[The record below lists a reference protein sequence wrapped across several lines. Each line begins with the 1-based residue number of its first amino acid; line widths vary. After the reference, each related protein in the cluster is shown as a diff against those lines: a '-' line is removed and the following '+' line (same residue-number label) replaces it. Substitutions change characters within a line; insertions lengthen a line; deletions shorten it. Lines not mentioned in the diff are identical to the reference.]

1 MTNENKSAMN
11 ASPIKSWMK
20 VAGGSTKSAF
30 KEYLKQSV
38 MPVTAE
44 MAKDLSESLKKT
56 QAENKQERP
65 KKQSEIFRKFMQN
78 AAVKNMQSV
87 IKNGWKE
94 VKRGNIFMI
103 GATGD
108 DDLGDDLDL
117 GDSSSGNTTFGGD
130 DNAQMMNGYD
140 EIGDRISDQTEA
152 TYKAAEVNMN
162 ATLMS
167 SSAIIESQEKMSA
180 NIVSRLDNIST
191 SLNKIATTQTDEMTK
206 FFKAVT
212 DGLDRMGVGKPDDK
226 PTQIPDDDGVF
237 RKNAMGKSAGLK
249 LNNYKRRVLT
259 NLKEV
264 ASQLGGGYGGI
275 VTTVASMGMENLTA
289 DQIGMFAATSIMSKV
304 FENNIGK
311 LGRQIESVVA
321 DGIPR
326 VIMGLTDLGNSDA
339 TSSKFA
345 KMIGKLFGVDLYANL
360 NKPEVKFEGK
370 AIPFDDQTKASIVN
384 VIPKHLSEI
393 SEYTKLLAQSISK
406 LDDASMERVR
416 QRASIFDMNDGKYKS
431 REDLTREV
439 FMRYYDTIARELTGS
454 EFGKGIQNIVNTRTS
469 NIKGDTEAANN
480 ARNEIRD
487 SYDNVMK
494 QLAMFL
500 YANGNKGVDLREST
514 WIEQLGEY
522 FKTQKYNQDEITQ
535 LLEEIKTV
543 ASKDSVVNDMAR
555 TRLGIYE
562 SGKRAAE
569 DLKNNPNLVDTFIVE
584 DKLSNLDMANAY
596 TDLVGLGERRLRAA
610 GFDRSKSSKTTN
622 TPKPVEVSLNAYTPG
637 RGRGRKYKKP
647 GKRNKDD
654 AAAAPNASLSGS
666 RSNNQNENNT
676 VVYENDY
683 SHEAAEV
690 RRMLGTEG
698 TFSQDSQGDRA
709 KNRVN
714 KLGEAGTRYFKK
726 LTKKVDG
733 SGNELAKAFI
743 HGDTNKILDVGLNAI
758 KDTALLTA
766 GFVGEFVISPAAKF
780 IFGKKNEDGYREGG
794 MLSGVSNKIHD
805 VMQSVAARIDGKEW
819 TDIHGK
825 VHKPDNPEDSIL
837 NKAKSTIDKA
847 ADKFKEV
854 FSGKK
859 GNTNSDEGSV
869 IDDIRNS
876 SKDLLSDAK
885 KNIDDLLFGEDFAEL
900 DDSQK
905 QARIKKA
912 REDIKERTQSGLKGG
927 LAGAGISMIIGS
939 TPVASIIG
947 KTTLR
952 GWLGRSVVGT
962 AIVNPLVGAGIGFT
976 VGFLSKSENF
986 QRFLFG
992 GEFTDKNGNRQWR
1005 EGLIKKSTQDFIKEN
1020 KTTIGVGAA
1029 LGVGTSL
1036 FTGSKFG
1043 LFGNI
1048 LGGPVAGAGIGIA
1061 SALTLKSKAFQTFL
1075 FGDEEKGILG
1085 IKQQWAKLMGNDKN
1099 TPSITKAGLKSAGFA
1114 SAGAALSVKFGA
1126 SLAKHGLIPALFSE
1140 VGPIG
1145 LAAIGMAG
1153 GMALAHK
1160 DLKKFIF
1167 GEDFVNDEGEL
1178 ERKEG
1183 IIGKFTNALNVTLVQ
1198 PLSNTAKSVIRQIN
1212 YQIAHNV
1219 LAPLR
1224 IAFYPFAAFGKKL
1237 ISRIN
1242 KGVSSIGR
1250 KIVNGLDKYF
1260 LDPMKLFVRAITKPI
1275 ARFASIAGT
1284 AIKLSTIATGN
1295 AIGKALGISGRV
1307 MGRFSMTE
1315 EERAEWA
1322 EQRKKAKAERV
1333 KARAELRAKN
1343 REDKLANKDRAK
1355 ILKYTHGDYGSDTS
1369 EARRIAERRAGHSIR
1384 WKNVKPQDGYYVGEG
1399 SEDKNKF
1406 DKAIPILSGIREGVT
1421 NILQWLKAHLK
1432 FKGNGPT
1439 VGYASGTKKVP
1450 PKTDY
1455 VANENSTKGTREVIN
1470 IPRGNGKGSTVVE
1483 GRKGSFKVWNG
1494 GGEAVHNGTEEQPI
1508 PILVTGY
1515 TEQALDQR
1523 DGVTVEVAKI
1533 DDKAKKTTTEAI
1545 DDSEAGIKS
1554 TIPQR
1559 FKDFSLEFGKSFFG
1573 PDWEPKKGGFYDI
1586 ATSVIG
1592 DLAGAIFLP
1601 IAGLVKSTMAV
1612 AKLTLN
1618 TIKLGAKV
1626 LTLPFKGAKWLGKKA
1641 FSLGKKG
1648 INFAKRKIDK
1658 YKNGDHIDL
1667 KATVSGI
1674 ASDIGSAAKDKAVT
1688 VRGNRRYAK
1697 YKKLILSGDEFY
1709 KDKFDVY
1716 KDENGREH
1724 IIARED
1730 VQIDKNIV
1738 VHAGEELKD
1747 ALGAA
1752 NLFKR
1757 TEEGLFNK
1765 IKRRA
1770 ENAVKT
1776 GNKESEEVS
1785 STEADNEGETND
1797 KPEIKSPT
1805 NKSRIADALTPTN
1818 SILNKIL
1825 DAIRNIGYTGN
1836 NIVEET
1842 TEESD
1847 NKLLPAIADNE
1858 IHLPVPYNGKVKRN
1872 KIDIIK
1878 EKLNGFFKNSP
1889 FSTYTK
1895 SKEEGSAAVIRHRK
1909 EEAEK
1914 NALIEVRENENNSL
1928 LKRLA
1933 ENSDDEKNTRKSW
1946 FGKNGKL
1953 MKMFGIGALIAFGIY
1968 KFFGTSGLVKTIKSI
1983 FNVTLALL
1991 KSVWHTAGDLFYG
2004 MDNLTD
2010 NNDVFTQIDETN
2022 VAESALTSS
2031 GGANIAVRS
2040 GMAGFEAISKGIK
2053 AGVESGSKLNGA
2065 KAGFKSLGESVKNG
2079 IKGMRPI
2086 KTRVKDGAKNLY
2098 NKIFKTGE
2106 VTAKTKTET
2115 AGNYTGK
2122 VLAETVAKHM
2132 GNANTKLAQYVA
2144 KADEAGVKSVSEML
2158 LSSIKTI
2165 AERVAGS
2172 SSTAVT
2178 VVEETTKSSVFKE
2191 ILDAVKKSAA
2201 KILAKMSSKNSI
2213 KMITAVIT
2221 FGTSDLGFAT
2231 LGALN
2236 GLTGA
2241 ARLFHIDKED
2251 VDTLMVGISAAM
2263 GALTNFQVI
2272 GPFLDAASSVIADM
2286 TGFDLLSE
2294 IACLLYRV
2302 ITAITGGDSS
2312 KLDEAREKARKGYDE
2327 YKEKTIQEQ
2336 YETYINANKATLGND
2351 YTYDDFI
2358 EDVNNGNLGVKVDSE
2373 ITYNKK
2379 RNKTFFA
2386 KIGDAAGAVFKGAGH
2401 LGYTFVKNEVGWIE
2415 TIYVDNTNETIYRK
2429 NSGKWRAYKW
2439 IGNDQFA
2446 NLGVIDKDN
2455 IPDTAERRTVR
2466 QVSLVEKMFGARDG
2480 ICKIPEDNGWTPWN
2494 PDDAIDISGT
2504 DEANN
2509 ELPSDEKNDN
2519 TDDGNATLD
2528 TDNEDFT
2535 AKRDISDLTHASVTK
2550 KGLFDWGDDV
2560 SRYKNEDS
2568 NTLKSL
2574 QRQAPLPED
2583 ADAAAFATI
2592 NNDSKMVDVF
2602 GNKYS
2607 EELAN
2612 GLSADDLA
2620 KKYGKQNLDPFKF
2633 DSYDFEG
2640 LLTVD
2645 DPDELRER
2653 LKDYALFIRDIETNE
2668 YRNGFFLV
2676 HPNQNSFIRFTASG
2690 NFFGAN
2696 YRWTSVLSAWISGM
2710 VQARKINNYDELI
2723 SSLDESGINID
2734 VIDPN
2739 DIAKDSDDDSI
2750 FDLIG
2755 KAFKSMFSAF
2765 STSWRRIMTSE
2776 EVDESMEETEENWV
2790 DNVVGKKI
2798 VRPISED
2805 GSKPTSKNFK
2815 AVTYLF
2821 YVIDGS
2827 KKFFREYNIFQTYTE
2842 MQIDV
2847 EVVKNWVK
2855 NSEAWIVKDE
2865 TFSYDENGAP
2875 DIDTID
2881 PSQIKIYNPV
2891 EDDNGIIQ
2899 LKSEDADDEYTT
2911 EERETLADAHKLS
2924 FEDYGGPNTSI
2935 SGKEKDDANAVIA
2948 EIARKHIGPAEY
2960 LDTGN
2965 YIGNFVAN
2973 SPLGWLARFAATDKG
2988 SPSGFADWLTGFVSD
3003 TPLGKSIKYNVNTTP
3018 EEYNDDMGSNPIQWM
3033 LNTLG
3038 YGKNVTENH
3047 NTTLSE
3053 DISGLIESCKD
3064 FFKNIRYNKSI
3075 SDIRETADTTGL
3087 GNNYFETTK
3096 KDEVKGWND
3105 AFHMFGIGGRGGF
3118 GSKPRIF
3125 SNKHSEELDNKY
3137 NNIKA
3142 SLQINDSNARSL
3154 SKTISD
3160 EDSKTSEIYNKLN
3173 SKSREE
3179 EVRKQLSQMITPTQ
3193 VLMGMDGTYWVW
3205 DRTNTFHRYTY
3216 FGQDIQEELSNDEML
3231 ALFKNGRYLIKE
3243 KPLSYVN
3250 NMEST
3255 LSGNLSRISS
3265 NYNTGISSI
3274 GNTVA
3279 YASSYISG
3287 ESSSSNIYSTGG
3299 SSTITN
3305 SSTSTTSNT
3314 SSDLAN
3320 RIKTGLKNISNAVNG
3335 LISKD
3340 KDKNNNTKIHTKK
3353 GKFERIS
3360 KGGFGDRINGVPY
3373 YSQNDIRWKN
3383 SDYSGDNDTATM
3395 GDAGCGPAVLSMVDN
3410 YYGGN
3415 ESPMDYARLAQET
3428 GYRDSSGTNWDF
3440 ISSATQAMGLNTNQI
3455 ENPDTSDIASELSSG
3470 QPVILSG
3477 TRTLS
3482 PNESPY
3488 TRSGHYVVATGLNDD
3503 GSVNISDPR
3512 GKNYSRKFSLDK
3524 LASETGSM
3532 WGFGGKGGFGKLR
3545 KKVKDKLNK
3554 KKIGGGRG
3562 TFSAD
3567 QARQIMLKWISAFY
3581 QRVHYANVDARN
3593 MDAAYA
3599 GTGIGQADCS
3609 SLQQYLYRRAAGI
3622 EINRD
3627 TRSQAC
3633 NKYPV
3638 IDRSN
3643 GDNKAVPNWSL
3654 LKPGDLIYF
3663 CRLGSD
3669 INDPAHCMCHVE
3681 MYIGNTHSLGIGSPS
3696 TPGSRLMDVQT
3707 QITSGAAATCA
3718 TPQKYWGTKRI
3729 IQDGQTYDMNVP
3741 DDSLIRFDTSTYSAV
3756 TPTGGGS
3763 TSLSGSSDNS
3773 TISTTTTSAKSKD
3786 FFEVLGSLMGEVGNR
3801 YVKGVASGNFDT
3813 DFTAAF
3819 NEILNGG
3826 TTTTSS
3832 GGANSGSLGNYTNA
3846 STGSYIN
3853 GGIYNGDYIGSYV
3866 KRFESGANGSR
3877 NGLKGEHCGNDWGR
3891 SWGSYSFIHRYGTA
3905 LKFLK
3910 KYYPDLAANLRY
3922 DEGAPDIATG
3932 TWSSALSKY
3941 ISSPDEVSAVWAKA
3955 LEKDG
3960 DQNFFAKEHQYA
3972 ADNWYLPMLNG
3983 LKAGGTNFNPD
3994 AHSRAAQELMWAWA
4008 ICRGGECAGRIEF
4021 PDTGIKDN
4029 NISVPDLLAK
4039 AYRVRL
4045 ARTKTYDVSG
4055 RYTNSGSPD
4064 SEYTTLLQLGDT
4076 KPLTASAS
4084 SSTSTTSDKTD
4095 KPKKNS
4101 KFKTITAD
4109 DTAKGGFGDAAYKTN
4124 LKKEVKKLLNGKD
4137 KSIHVSDP
4145 KTKAVNLKNLSDI
4158 ESKVNARE
4166 PIVGDMEVTA
4176 QEPTSKVVQAGSIPG
4191 SNGIKTKDI
4200 AAAKG
4205 GYGSYYYRGGR
4216 GTDTS
4221 TRSST
4226 AEVALNKLV
4235 TLVET
4240 IVNYVSQSNNK
4251 LDYLKDIKNQ
4261 QVVVK
4266 EGDKN
4271 IAIQNP
4277 SGNSDLTSST
4287 ASKSIG
4293 RVLAE
4298 ILASG

>member
-1 MTNENKSAMN
+1 MANENKSAMN

-87 IKNGWKE
+87 IKDGWKE

-103 GATGD
+103 GATG
-108 DDLGDDLDL
+108 GDDLNDDFDL

-152 TYKAAEVNMN
+152 TYKAAEVSMN

-180 NIVSRLDNIST
+180 NIVSRLDNISS

-212 DGLDRMGVGKPDDK
+212 QSLDRLGVGKPDEK

-264 ASQLGGGYGGI
+264 ASQLGGGYGGMI
-275 VTTVASMGMENLTA
+275 TTVASMGMENLTA

-326 VIMGLTDLGNSDA
+326 VIMGLTDLGNDDA

-345 KMIGKLFGVDLYANL
+345 KMIGKLFGVDLYPNL

-454 EFGKGIQNIVNTRTS
+454 EFGAGIQNIVNTRTN

-500 YANGNKGVDLREST
+500 YANGNKGVDLRESA

-584 DKLSNLDMANAY
+584 DNLDKLDMANAY

-622 TPKPVEVSLNAYTPG
+622 TPKPIRTQTEAAAGTYNDG
-637 RGRGRKYKKP
+637 QFKQNNGDRGS
-647 GKRNKDD
+647 DQD
-654 AAAAPNASLSGS
+654 AAPNASLSGS

-676 VVYENDY
+676 VVYANDY

-698 TFSQDSQGDRA
+698 SFSQNSQGD
-709 KNRVN
+709 KVKSRVN
-714 KLGEAGTRYFKK
+714 KLGEVGTRYFKK

-859 GNTNSDEGSV
+859 ENTNTDEGSV

-885 KNIDDLLFGEDFAEL
+885 KNIDDLLFGEDFSEL

-912 REDIKERTQSGLKGG
+912 KEDIKERTQAGLKGG

-952 GWLGRSVVGT
+952 GWLGKSVVGT

-1029 LGVGTSL
+1029 LGAGTSL
-1036 FTGSKFG
+1036 FTGAKFG

-1075 FGDEEKGILG
+1075 FGDEERGILG

-1126 SLAKHGLIPALFSE
+1126 SLAKHGLMPALFSE

-1237 ISRIN
+1237 INKIN

-1260 LDPMKLFVRAITKPI
+1260 LDPMKLFVRAVTKPI
-1275 ARFASIAGT
+1275 TRFASIAGT

-1295 AIGKALGISGRV
+1295 AIGKALGFSGRV
-1307 MGRFSMTE
+1307 MERFSMTDD
-1315 EERAEWA
+1315 ERAEWA
-1322 EQRKKAKAERV
+1322 EQRKKAKAQRV
-1333 KARAELRAKN
+1333 EDRAKLRAKN
-1343 REDKLANKDRAK
+1343 REDRLANKDRAK

-1384 WKNVKPQDGYYVGEG
+1384 WKNDKPQDGYYVGEG
-1399 SEDKNKF
+1399 SEDRNKF
-1406 DKAIPILSGIREGVT
+1406 DKSIPILTGIREGVT

-1432 FKGNGPT
+1432 SKGNGPT

-1523 DGVTVEVAKI
+1523 DGATVEVAKI

-1618 TIKLGAKV
+1618 TIKLGAKIIS
-1626 LTLPFKGAKWLGKKA
+1626 LPFKGAKWLGKKA
-1641 FSLGKKG
+1641 FNIGKKG

-1674 ASDIGSAAKDKAVT
+1674 VSDIGSTAKDKAVT
-1688 VRGNRRYAK
+1688 VRGNRKYAK

-1709 KDKFDVY
+1709 KNKFDVY

-1730 VQIDKNIV
+1730 VQIDKNTV

-1776 GNKESEEVS
+1776 GSKESGEVS
-1785 STEADNEGETND
+1785 STEDDNEGENSD
-1797 KPEIKSPT
+1797 KPEIKSHG

-1818 SILNKIL
+1818 TILKNIL
-1825 DAIRNIGYTGN
+1825 DAIRNIGHGGN

-1928 LKRLA
+1928 LKRLV
-1933 ENSDDEKNTRKSW
+1933 ENSDDEKSTRKSW

-1953 MKMFGIGALIAFGIY
+1953 MKMLGIGALIAFGIY

-2022 VAESALTSS
+2022 VLGSAVTS
-2031 GGANIAVRS
+2031 GGGTNLLLRS

-2053 AGVESGSKLNGA
+2053 GGA
-2065 KAGFKSLGESVKNG
+2065 KAGFKSLWDSTKNG
-2079 IKGMRPI
+2079 VKGLVFP
-2086 KTRVKDGAKNLY
+2086 KSTLKDSLSG
-2098 NKIFKTGE
+2098 T
-2106 VTAKTKTET
+2106 TET
-2115 AGNYTGK
+2115 AGKYTGK
-2122 VLAETVAKHM
+2122 VLAETVTKHM
-2132 GNANTKLAQYVA
+2132 GNANTKLVQYIA
-2144 KADEAGVKSVSEML
+2144 KADQAGVKSVSEML
-2158 LSSIKTI
+2158 MSSIKAI

-2191 ILDAVKKSAA
+2191 ILDAVKKSSA
-2201 KILAKMSSKNSI
+2201 KILAKMSGKNAAKIVS
-2213 KMITAVIT
+2213 AAIT
-2221 FGTSDLGFAT
+2221 FGLSDVGFIT

-2241 ARLFHIDKED
+2241 ARLFHVNKED
-2251 VDTLMVGISAAM
+2251 VDALMIGISGAM
-2263 GALTNFQVI
+2263 GALTNVQII
-2272 GPFLDAASSVIADM
+2272 GPFLDATSSVIADM
-2286 TGFDLLSE
+2286 TGFDVLAE
-2294 IACLLYRV
+2294 IASLMYRV
-2302 ITAITGGDSS
+2302 IASITGGDVD
-2312 KLDEAREKARKGYDE
+2312 KVDKAREEARKGYDE
-2327 YKEKTIQEQ
+2327 YKEKTIQAQ
-2336 YETYINANKATLGND
+2336 YETYVNANRATLGDN
-2351 YTYDDFI
+2351 YTYENFVD
-2358 EDVNNGNLGVKVDSE
+2358 DVNSGNLGVKVDSE
-2373 ITYNKK
+2373 ISYNKN

-2386 KIGDAAGAVFKGAGH
+2386 KMMDGAGSILKGAGH

-2446 NLGVIDKDN
+2446 NLGVVDKDN
-2455 IPDTAERRTVR
+2455 IPDTAEKRTVR

-2480 ICKIPEDNGWTPWN
+2480 ICSIPEDNKWTPWN
-2494 PDDAIDISGT
+2494 PDDAIDVSGT
-2504 DEANN
+2504 VEADD
-2509 ELPSDEKNDN
+2509 ELPSDDKDDND
-2519 TDDGNATLD
+2519 DENATLYSE
-2528 TDNEDFT
+2528 EDLT
-2535 AKRDISDLTHASVTK
+2535 ENRKISDLIHASVN
-2550 KGLFDWGDDV
+2550 KGLFGWTKDV
-2560 SRYKNEDS
+2560 SRYKNEDT
-2568 NTLKSL
+2568 NTIKSL
-2574 QRQAPLPED
+2574 LSQTAHDID
-2583 ADAAAFATI
+2583 AKAAAFATM
-2592 NNDSKMVDVF
+2592 NSDSDMQDVF
-2602 GNKYS
+2602 GDAYKKDV
-2607 EELAN
+2607 EN
-2612 GLSADDLA
+2612 GLSADEFAD
-2620 KKYGKQNLDPFKF
+2620 KYGKKTADAKI
-2633 DSYDFEG
+2633 YDFEG
-2640 LLTVD
+2640 MWGITD
-2645 DPDELRER
+2645 SEELRET
-2653 LKDYALFIRDIETNE
+2653 LKDYALFIRDAETGE

-2690 NFFGAN
+2690 NYFHAG
-2696 YRWTSVLSAWISGM
+2696 YQWTSVLSAWITGFL
-2710 VQARKINNYDELI
+2710 QARKITNYDELI
-2723 SSLDESGINID
+2723 NGLKDSGVNLD
-2734 VIDPN
+2734 VVDPN
-2739 DIAKDSDDDSI
+2739 DIVNDSDDSDTI

-2842 MQIDV
+2842 MQIPI
-2847 EVVKNWVK
+2847 EVVRNWVK

-2865 TFSYDENGAP
+2865 TFTYDENGAP
-2875 DIDTID
+2875 NIDTID
-2881 PSQIKIYNPV
+2881 PSQIKIYNPT
-2891 EDDNGIIQ
+2891 EDENGIIK
-2899 LKSEDADDEYTT
+2899 LESEKADGEYTT
-2911 EERETLADAHKLS
+2911 EEREKLANDHKLG
-2924 FEDYGGPNTSI
+2924 FEGYATRDSSDILSTFI
-2935 SGKEKDDANAVIA
+2935 TGKEKNEADS
-2948 EIARKHIGPAEY
+2948 EIATIANNHVGPAEY
-2960 LDTGN
+2960 LETGN
-2965 YIGNFVAN
+2965 YLGNFLAN
-2973 SPLGWLARFAATDKG
+2973 TPLGWLARFAATDEG
-2988 SPSGFADWLTGFVSD
+2988 SPSGFADWIKGVISK
-3003 TPLGKSIKYNVNTTP
+3003 TPLGNTWIMDLFDSKKQKAEVNASQDYLNSI
-3018 EEYNDDMGSNPIQWM
+3018 
-3033 LNTLG
+3033 
-3038 YGKNVTENH
+3038 
-3047 NTTLSE
+3047 
-3053 DISGLIESCKD
+3053 
-3064 FFKNIRYNKSI
+3064 
-3075 SDIRETADTTGL
+3075 GL
-3087 GNNYFETTK
+3087 GNNYFETNK
-3096 KDEVKGWND
+3096 KNESKDWND
-3105 AFHMFGIGGRGGF
+3105 AFKMFGIGGKGGF
-3118 GSKPRIF
+3118 GSKPKIF

-3142 SLQINDSNARSL
+3142 SLQINDSNARIL

-3160 EDSKTSEIYNKLN
+3160 EDSKASEIYNKLN

-3243 KPLSYVN
+3243 KPMSFVN

-3274 GNTVA
+3274 GNTIA

-3287 ESSSSNIYSTGG
+3287 ESSGSNIYSTGG
-3299 SSTITN
+3299 SSVITN
-3305 SSTSTTSNT
+3305 SSGTTTSSNT
-3314 SSDLAN
+3314 SSNLFD
-3320 RIKTGLKNISNAVNG
+3320 RIKTGLKDVSNAVTG
-3335 LISKD
+3335 LINKD
-3340 KDKNNNTKIHTKK
+3340 KDTKKTTKAYPKK
-3353 GKFERIS
+3353 GKFEKIC
-3360 KGGFGDRINGVPY
+3360 KGGFGDHLNGIPY
-3373 YSQNDIRWKN
+3373 YSQNDVRWKN
-3383 SDYSGDNDTATM
+3383 SDYSADNDNATI
-3395 GDAGCGPAVLSMVDN
+3395 GDAGCGPTVLSMIDN
-3410 YYGGN
+3410 YYGGT
-3415 ESPMDYARLAQET
+3415 ESPVDYARLAQET
-3428 GYRDSSGTNWDF
+3428 GYRDSTGTNWDF
-3440 ISSATQAMGLNTNQI
+3440 ISSATRAMGLNTNQI
-3455 ENPDTSDIASELSSG
+3455 ENPDTSDIAAELSSG

-3503 GSVNISDPR
+3503 GSVNINDPR
-3512 GKNYSRKFSLDK
+3512 GKGYSRKFSLDK

-3545 KKVKDKLNK
+3545 KKLVKHLDK
-3554 KKIGGGRG
+3554 KKKKKGGGRG
-3562 TFSAD
+3562 KYSGDAARKVITDWISCLYGVIDYKSVTSPRWSNMEAAAKGQGRAWTD
-3567 QARQIMLKWISAFY
+3567 CSGLQKWIYQTAMGIDIGVDTREQAR
-3581 QRVHYANVDARN
+3581 N
-3593 MDAAYA
+3593 
-3599 GTGIGQADCS
+3599 G
-3609 SLQQYLYRRAAGI
+3609 
-3622 EINRD
+3622 
-3627 TRSQAC
+3627 
-3633 NKYPV
+3633 YPV
-3638 IDRSN
+3638 VDKSN
-3643 GDNKAVPNWSL
+3643 GDTYALPNYSV

-3663 CRLGSD
+3663 VNNSD
-3669 INDPAHCMCHVE
+3669 GTYMNHVE
-3681 MYIGNTHSLGIGSPS
+3681 MYIGGSLSLGIGSPDV
-3696 TPGSRLMDVQT
+3696 PGSRWYDISQM
-3707 QITSGAAATCA
+3707 ISSGSCLKHN
-3718 TPQKYWGTKRI
+3718 QKYFCTKRI
-3729 IQDGQTYDMNVP
+3729 IQDGQTYDMNAP
-3741 DDSLIRFDTSTYSAV
+3741 DPSWIKVDVSTRAATAASS
-3756 TPTGGGS
+3756 GGS
-3763 TSLSGSSDNS
+3763 ANASSSSSSSSTNS
-3773 TISTTTTSAKSKD
+3773 TSSISTTKSAKTKD

-3801 YVKGVASGNFDT
+3801 YVKGVATGNFDT

-3826 TTTTSS
+3826 SSVVNS
-3832 GGANSGSLGNYTNA
+3832 GGPSNSGDITGTYDTG
-3846 STGSYIN
+3846 GSYPN
-3853 GGIYNGDYIGSYV
+3853 GGIYNGDYIGRYV
-3866 KRFESGANGSR
+3866 KKYESGKNGSR
-3877 NGLKGEHCGNDWGR
+3877 SFGQCGNDWGR
-3891 SWGSYSFIHRYGTA
+3891 TWGSYGFTHHWGTA
-3905 LKFLK
+3905 IKFLK
-3910 KYYPDLAANLRY
+3910 KYYPQLAANLRY
-3922 DEGAPDIATG
+3922 TDPKPDIRSEQWT
-3932 TWSSALSKY
+3932 SALSAY
-3941 ISSPDEVSAVWAKA
+3941 ASSPDEVSAVWNKA
-3955 LEKDG
+3955 LETDG
-3960 DQNFFAKEHQYA
+3960 DDNFFANEHQYA
-3972 ADNWYLPMLNG
+3972 ADFFYKPALDGMAA
-3983 LKAGGTNFNPD
+3983 AGIKFNPD
-3994 AHSRAAQELMWAWA
+3994 THSRVAQESMWSWA
-4008 ICRGGECAGRIEF
+4008 ICEGGDHAGKDLF
-4021 PDTGIKDN
+4021 PTLGIPDN
-4029 NISVPDLLAK
+4029 NISVQDYIQRMYSKRQAK
-4039 AYRVRL
+4039 MA
-4045 ARTKTYDVSG
+4045 
-4055 RYTNSGSPD
+4055 
-4064 SEYTTLLQLGDT
+4064 
-4076 KPLTASAS
+4076 
-4084 SSTSTTSDKTD
+4084 STSWG
-4095 KPKKNS
+4095 KNS
-4101 KFKTITAD
+4101 KRYTDDPNPGNSEKTQMLQIADLQPFKMPTTTKVDKSDKKKTLKTDDGKEIKENIVD
-4109 DTAKGGFGDAAYKTN
+4109 DTSGKGGFGEGFTKNTVE
-4124 LKKEVKKLLNGKD
+4124 KQVKSLLNK
-4137 KSIHVSDP
+4137 KSRMVHVTDP
-4145 KTKAVNLKNLSDI
+4145 KTKAANLNDLISIQTKITSFENTEGDGKLGK
-4158 ESKVNARE
+4158 ELTKVSYNS
-4166 PIVGDMEVTA
+4166 T
-4176 QEPTSKVVQAGSIPG
+4176 IPG
-4191 SNGIKTKDI
+4191 SNGVKQTDVVT
-4200 AAAKG
+4200 G
-4205 GYGSYYYRGGR
+4205 RGGFGDYLSR
-4216 GTDTS
+4216 GHSGYKNETESTS
-4221 TRSST
+4221 ER
-4226 AEVALNKLV
+4226 ALNKLV
-4235 TLVET
+4235 NLVEA
-4240 IVNYVSQSNNK
+4240 IVDYVSQSNNK

-4277 SGNSDLTSST
+4277 SGNTDLTLST

>member
-1 MTNENKSAMN
+1 MVNENKSAMN
-11 ASPIKSWMK
+11 SSPIKSWMK

-78 AAVKNMQSV
+78 TAVKNMQSV
-87 IKNGWKE
+87 IKDGWKE

-103 GATGD
+103 GATG
-108 DDLGDDLDL
+108 GDDLNDDFDI

-152 TYKAAEVNMN
+152 TYKAAEVSMN

-180 NIVSRLDNIST
+180 NIVSRLDNISS

-212 DGLDRMGVGKPDDK
+212 QSLDRLGVGKPDEK

-264 ASQLGGGYGGI
+264 ASQLGGGYGGMI
-275 VTTVASMGMENLTA
+275 TTVASMGMENLTA

-311 LGRQIESVVA
+311 LGRQIESIVA

-326 VIMGLTDLGNSDA
+326 VIMGLTDLGNDDA

-345 KMIGKLFGVDLYANL
+345 KMIGKLFGVDLYPNL

-416 QRASIFDMNDGKYKS
+416 QRAIIFDMNDGKYKS

-454 EFGKGIQNIVNTRTS
+454 EFGAGIQNIVNTRTN

-480 ARNEIRD
+480 ARNEIRN

-500 YANGNKGVDLREST
+500 YANGNKGVDLRESA

-569 DLKNNPNLVDTFIVE
+569 DLKNNPNLADTFIVE
-584 DKLSNLDMANAY
+584 DNLSKLDMANAY

-622 TPKPVEVSLNAYTPG
+622 TPKPIRTQTEAAAGTYNDG
-637 RGRGRKYKKP
+637 QFKQNNGDRGS
-647 GKRNKDD
+647 DQD
-654 AAAAPNASLSGS
+654 AAPNASLSGS

-676 VVYENDY
+676 VVYANDY

-698 TFSQDSQGDRA
+698 SFSQNSQGD
-709 KNRVN
+709 KVKSRVN
-714 KLGEAGTRYFKK
+714 KLGEVGTRYFKK

-859 GNTNSDEGSV
+859 ENTNTDEGSV

-885 KNIDDLLFGEDFAEL
+885 KNIDDLLFGKDFSEL

-912 REDIKERTQSGLKGG
+912 KEDIKERTQAGLKGG

-952 GWLGRSVVGT
+952 GWLGKSVVGT

-1029 LGVGTSL
+1029 LGAGTSL
-1036 FTGSKFG
+1036 FTGAKFG

-1075 FGDEEKGILG
+1075 FGDEERGILG

-1114 SAGAALSVKFGA
+1114 TAGAALSVKFGA

-1260 LDPMKLFVRAITKPI
+1260 LDPMKLFVRAVTKPI
-1275 ARFASIAGT
+1275 TRFASIAGT

-1295 AIGKALGISGRV
+1295 AIGKALGFSGRV
-1307 MGRFSMTE
+1307 MERFSMTDD
-1315 EERAEWA
+1315 ERAEWA
-1322 EQRKKAKAERV
+1322 EQRKRAKAQ
-1333 KARAELRAKN
+1333 RAEDRAKLRAKN

-1406 DKAIPILSGIREGVT
+1406 DKAIPILTGIKEGVV
-1421 NILQWLKAHLK
+1421 NIFQWLKAHIK
-1432 FKGNGPT
+1432 TKGNGPT

-1455 VANENSTKGTREVIN
+1455 VANENSTSGTREVIN

-1523 DGVTVEVAKI
+1523 DGATVEVAKI

-1618 TIKLGAKV
+1618 TIKLGAKIIS
-1626 LTLPFKGAKWLGKKA
+1626 LPFKGAKWLGKKA
-1641 FSLGKKG
+1641 FNIGKKG
-1648 INFAKRKIDK
+1648 INFAKNKIDK
-1658 YKNGDHIDL
+1658 FKNSDGHIDI
-1667 KATVSGI
+1667 KATLGGI
-1674 ASDIGSAAKDKAVT
+1674 ASDIGSTAKDKAVT
-1688 VRGNRRYAK
+1688 VRGNRKYAK

-1709 KDKFDVY
+1709 KNKFDVY

-1730 VQIDKNIV
+1730 VQIDKNTV

-1776 GNKESEEVS
+1776 GNKESGEVS
-1785 STEADNEGETND
+1785 SAENDNEGENSD
-1797 KPEIKSPT
+1797 KPEIKSHGD
-1805 NKSRIADALTPTN
+1805 KSRIADALTPTN
-1818 SILNKIL
+1818 SILKNIL
-1825 DAIRNIGYTGN
+1825 DAIKNIGHSGN
-1836 NIVEET
+1836 NIVEKT

-1858 IHLPVPYNGKVKRN
+1858 IHLPVPYNGKVKKN

-1889 FSTYTK
+1889 FSTYAK
-1895 SKEEGSAAVIRHRK
+1895 AKEEGSAAVIRHRK

-1933 ENSDDEKNTRKSW
+1933 ENSDDEKKTRKSW

-1983 FNVTLALL
+1983 FNVSLALL

-2010 NNDVFTQIDETN
+2010 NNDIATQIDETN
-2022 VAESALTSS
+2022 IAESALTSS
-2031 GGANIAVRS
+2031 GGANIAIRS

-2053 AGVESGSKLNGA
+2053 AGVESGSKLTGV

-2106 VTAKTKTET
+2106 VTAKTET

-2132 GNANTKLAQYVA
+2132 SNANTKLAQYVA

-2165 AERVAGS
+2165 AEKVAGS

-2221 FGTSDLGFAT
+2221 FGTSDLGFIT

-2251 VDTLMVGISAAM
+2251 VDSLMIGISAAM

-2312 KLDEAREKARKGYDE
+2312 KLDEAREKARKGYDD
-2327 YKEKTIQEQ
+2327 YKEKSIQEQ
-2336 YETYINANKATLGND
+2336 YETYVNANKATLGND

-2358 EDVNNGNLGVKVDSE
+2358 EDVNNGNLGVKIDSE

-2401 LGYTFVKNEVGWIE
+2401 LGYTLVKNEVGWIE

-2446 NLGVIDKDN
+2446 NLGVVDKDN
-2455 IPDTAERRTVR
+2455 IPDTAEKRTVR

-2504 DEANN
+2504 DEAND
-2509 ELPSDEKNDN
+2509 ELPSDKKTDNND
-2519 TDDGNATLD
+2519 NATLD
-2528 TDNEDFT
+2528 TDNEDLT
-2535 AKRDISDLTHASVTK
+2535 TNRDISDLIHASVN
-2550 KGLFDWGDDV
+2550 KGLFGWTKDV
-2560 SRYKNEDS
+2560 SRYRNNDT

-2574 QRQAPLPED
+2574 LSQTTHDMD
-2583 ADAAAFATI
+2583 AKAAAFATM
-2592 NNDSKMVDVF
+2592 NNDSDMQDVF
-2602 GNKYS
+2602 GDAYKKDV
-2607 EELAN
+2607 EN
-2612 GLSADDLA
+2612 GLSADDFA
-2620 KKYGKQNLDPFKF
+2620 EKYGKKTADVEIYN
-2633 DSYDFEG
+2633 FEG
-2640 LLTVD
+2640 MYGITD
-2645 DPDELRER
+2645 SEELRES
-2653 LKDYALFIRDIETNE
+2653 LKDYALFIRDAETGE
-2668 YRNGFFLV
+2668 CRNGFFLV

-2690 NFFGAN
+2690 NYFRDG
-2696 YRWTSVLSAWISGM
+2696 YEWTSVLSAWITGFLL
-2710 VQARKINNYDELI
+2710 ARKITNYDELI
-2723 SSLDESGINID
+2723 NGLKDSGVKLD
-2734 VIDPN
+2734 VVDPN
-2739 DIAKDSDDDSI
+2739 NIAKDSEDDTI

-2821 YVIDGS
+2821 YAIDGS

-2865 TFSYDENGAP
+2865 TFTYDENGAP

-2899 LKSEDADDEYTT
+2899 LESKKADDEYTT
-2911 EERETLADAHKLS
+2911 EEREKLANDHKLD
-2924 FEDYGGPNTSI
+2924 FEGYTTRDSSDILSTFI
-2935 SGKEKDDANAVIA
+2935 TGKEKNEADS
-2948 EIARKHIGPAEY
+2948 EIATIANNHVGPAEY
-2960 LDTGN
+2960 LETGN
-2965 YIGNFVAN
+2965 YLGNFLAN
-2973 SPLGWLARFAATDKG
+2973 TPLGWLVRFAATDKG
-2988 SPSGFADWLTGFVSD
+2988 SPSGFADWIKSVISK
-3003 TPLGKSIKYNVNTTP
+3003 TPLGNTRIMDLFDSKKQKAEVNASQDYLNSI
-3018 EEYNDDMGSNPIQWM
+3018 
-3033 LNTLG
+3033 
-3038 YGKNVTENH
+3038 
-3047 NTTLSE
+3047 
-3053 DISGLIESCKD
+3053 
-3064 FFKNIRYNKSI
+3064 
-3075 SDIRETADTTGL
+3075 GL
-3087 GNNYFETTK
+3087 GNNYFETNK
-3096 KDEVKGWND
+3096 KNESKGWND
-3105 AFHMFGIGGRGGF
+3105 AFKMFGIGGRGGF
-3118 GSKPRIF
+3118 GKLKPRSF
-3125 SNKHSEELDNKY
+3125 SNKQSEELDNKY

-3142 SLQINDSNARSL
+3142 SLQINDSNARLL

-3160 EDSKTSEIYNKLN
+3160 EDSKTAEIYNKLN
-3173 SKSREE
+3173 SKSKEE

-3243 KPLSYVN
+3243 KPMSFVN

-3255 LSGNLSRISS
+3255 LSNNLSRLSS

-3299 SSTITN
+3299 SSVITN
-3305 SSTSTTSNT
+3305 SSGTTTSSNN
-3314 SSDLAN
+3314 SSNLFD
-3320 RIKTGLKNISNAVNG
+3320 RIKTGLKDVSNAVTG
-3335 LISKD
+3335 LINKD
-3340 KDKNNNTKIHTKK
+3340 KDMKKTTKTYTKK
-3353 GKFERIS
+3353 GKFEKIC

-3440 ISSATQAMGLNTNQI
+3440 ISSATKAMGLNTNQI

-3512 GKNYSRKFSLDK
+3512 GRSYSRKFSLDK

-3826 TTTTSS
+3826 TNTTTSS
-3832 GGANSGSLGNYTNA
+3832 GGANSGSLGNYTNTT
-3846 STGSYIN
+3846 TGSYIN

-3955 LEKDG
+3955 LAQDG
-3960 DQNFFAKEHQYA
+3960 DQKFFANEHQYA

-4029 NISVPDLLAK
+4029 NISVPDLLAR
-4039 AYRVRL
+4039 AYKVRL

-4084 SSTSTTSDKTD
+4084 SSTSKTTD
-4095 KPKKNS
+4095 KPKKKNKS
-4101 KFKTITAD
+4101 D
-4109 DTAKGGFGDAAYKTN
+4109 DTAKGGFGDASYKAN
-4124 LKKEVKKLLNGKD
+4124 LKKEVKKLTNGKD

-4145 KTKAVNLKNLSDI
+4145 KTKAANLKNLSDI
-4158 ESKVNARE
+4158 ESKINARE
-4166 PIVGDMEVTA
+4166 PIVGDMEVTTK
-4176 QEPTSKVVQAGSIPG
+4176 EPSSKVVQAGSIPG
-4191 SNGIKTKDI
+4191 SNGIKTNDI
-4200 AAAKG
+4200 SAKG

-4216 GTDTS
+4216 GTEANTS
-4221 TRSST
+4221 SST
-4226 AEVALNKLV
+4226 AEAALNKLV

-4277 SGNSDLTSST
+4277 SGNTDLTSST

>member
-1 MTNENKSAMN
+1 MANENKSAMN

-56 QAENKQERP
+56 QTENKQERP
-65 KKQSEIFRKFMQN
+65 KKQSEIFRKLMQN
-78 AAVKNMQSV
+78 PAVKNMQSA

-103 GATGD
+103 GATG
-108 DDLGDDLDL
+108 GDDLNDDFDL

-152 TYKAAEVNMN
+152 TYKAAEVSMN

-180 NIVSRLDNIST
+180 NIVSRLDNISS

-206 FFKAVT
+206 FFNAVT
-212 DGLDRMGVGKPDDK
+212 QSLDRLGVGKPDEK

-275 VTTVASMGMENLTA
+275 ITTVASMGMENLTA

-454 EFGKGIQNIVNTRTS
+454 EFGAGIQNIVNTRIN

-500 YANGNKGVDLREST
+500 YANGNKGVDLRESA

-535 LLEEIKTV
+535 LLEEIRAV
-543 ASKDSVVNDMAR
+543 ASKESVVNDMAR

-584 DKLSNLDMANAY
+584 NNLSNLDMANAY

-622 TPKPVEVSLNAYTPG
+622 TPKPIRTRTEAADGAYNDG
-637 RGRGRKYKKP
+637 QFKQNNGDRGS
-647 GKRNKDD
+647 DQD
-654 AAAAPNASLSGS
+654 AAPNASLSGS
-666 RSNNQNENNT
+666 RSNNQSENNT

-690 RRMLGTEG
+690 RRILGTEG
-698 TFSQDSQGDRA
+698 SFSQNSQGDKVRS
-709 KNRVN
+709 RVN
-714 KLGEAGTRYFKK
+714 KLGEVGTKYFKK
-726 LTKKVDG
+726 LTEKVDG

-780 IFGKKNEDGYREGG
+780 IFGNKNEDGYREGG

-859 GNTNSDEGSV
+859 ENTNTDEGSV

-885 KNIDDLLFGEDFAEL
+885 KNIDDLLFGKDFSEL

-912 REDIKERTQSGLKGG
+912 KEDIKERTQAGLKGG

-952 GWLGRSVVGT
+952 GWLGQSVVGT

-1029 LGVGTSL
+1029 LGAGTSL
-1036 FTGSKFG
+1036 FTGAKFG

-1075 FGDEEKGILG
+1075 FGDEERGILG

-1114 SAGAALSVKFGA
+1114 TAGAALSVKFGA

-1198 PLSNTAKSVIRQIN
+1198 PLSNTAKSVIREIN

-1237 ISRIN
+1237 INRIN
-1242 KGVSSIGR
+1242 KGVSGIGR

-1260 LDPMKLFVRAITKPI
+1260 LDPMKLFVRAVTKPI
-1275 ARFASIAGT
+1275 TRFASIAGT

-1295 AIGKALGISGRV
+1295 AIGKALGFSGRV
-1307 MGRFSMTE
+1307 MERFSMTD

-1322 EQRKKAKAERV
+1322 EQRKKAKEQRV
-1333 KARAELRAKN
+1333 EDRAILRAKN

-1369 EARRIAERRAGHSIR
+1369 EARRIAEKRAGHSIR
-1384 WKNVKPQDGYYVGEG
+1384 WKNDKPQDGYYVGEG
-1399 SEDKNKF
+1399 SENRNKF
-1406 DKAIPILSGIREGVT
+1406 DKSIPILTGIREGVAD
-1421 NILQWLKAHLK
+1421 ILQWLKSHLK

-1455 VANENSTKGTREVIN
+1455 VANENSTSGTREVIN

-1523 DGVTVEVAKI
+1523 DGATVEVAKI
-1533 DDKAKKTTTEAI
+1533 DDKAKKDTTEAI

-1601 IAGLVKSTMAV
+1601 IAGIVKTTMKV

-1618 TIKLGAKV
+1618 TIKLGAKIIS
-1626 LTLPFKGAKWLGKKA
+1626 LPFKGAKWLGKKA
-1641 FSLGKKG
+1641 FNLGKKG

-1688 VRGNRRYAK
+1688 VRGNRKYAK

-1709 KDKFDVY
+1709 KNKFDVY

-1776 GNKESEEVS
+1776 GNKESGEVS
-1785 STEADNEGETND
+1785 STEDDNEGENND
-1797 KPEIKSPT
+1797 KPEIKSHG

-1818 SILNKIL
+1818 TILKNIL
-1825 DAIRNIGYTGN
+1825 DAIRNIGHSGN

-1872 KIDIIK
+1872 KIDTIK

-1889 FSTYTK
+1889 LSTYAK
-1895 SKEEGSAAVIRHRK
+1895 SKEEGSAAVIRYRK

-1914 NALIEVRENENNSL
+1914 NALVEVRENENNSL

-1933 ENSDDEKNTRKSW
+1933 ENSDDAKNTRKSW

-1953 MKMFGIGALIAFGIY
+1953 MKMLGIGALIAFGIY

-1983 FNVTLALL
+1983 FNVSLALL

-2004 MDNLTD
+2004 MNNLTD

-2022 VAESALTSS
+2022 VVESALTSS

-2053 AGVESGSKLNGA
+2053 AGVESGSKLTGV

-2106 VTAKTKTET
+2106 ATAKTET

-2132 GNANTKLAQYVA
+2132 SNANTKLAQYVA
-2144 KADEAGVKSVSEML
+2144 KADEAGVKSVGEML

-2165 AERVAGS
+2165 AEKVAGS

-2213 KMITAVIT
+2213 KMISAAIT

-2251 VDTLMVGISAAM
+2251 VDSLMIGISAAM

-2312 KLDEAREKARKGYDE
+2312 KLDEAREKARKGYDD

-2351 YTYDDFI
+2351 YTYDDFV
-2358 EDVNNGNLGVKVDSE
+2358 EDVNNGNLGVKIDSE

-2379 RNKTFFA
+2379 RNKTLFA

-2415 TIYVDNTNETIYRK
+2415 TIYVDNTNETIYRR

-2439 IGNDQFA
+2439 IGNDQFV
-2446 NLGVIDKDN
+2446 NLGVVDKDN
-2455 IPDTAERRTVR
+2455 IPDTAEKKTVR
-2466 QVSLVEKMFGARDG
+2466 QVSLIEKMFGARDG

-2504 DEANN
+2504 DEANS
-2509 ELPSDEKNDN
+2509 ELPSDEK
-2519 TDDGNATLD
+2519 TDDDNATLD
-2528 TDNEDFT
+2528 TDDEDLT
-2535 AKRDISDLTHASVTK
+2535 AKRDISDLIHASVKK
-2550 KGLFDWGDDV
+2550 KGLFGWTKDV
-2560 SRYKNEDS
+2560 SRYKNEDT

-2574 QRQAPLPED
+2574 QRQAPIAED
-2583 ADAAAFATI
+2583 ADAAAFATM

-2602 GNKYS
+2602 GDKYS

-2612 GLSADDLA
+2612 GSSADDLA
-2620 KKYGKQNLDPFKF
+2620 KKYGKQNLNPFKV
-2633 DSYDFEG
+2633 DPYDFEG
-2640 LLTVD
+2640 LLTID

-2739 DIAKDSDDDSI
+2739 DIAKDSEDDTI

-2842 MQIDV
+2842 MQISV

-2865 TFSYDENGAP
+2865 TFTYNENGAP
-2875 DIDTID
+2875 NIDTID
-2881 PSQIKIYNPV
+2881 PSQIKIYNPT
-2891 EDDNGIIQ
+2891 EDENGVIK
-2899 LKSEDADDEYTT
+2899 LESEKADDEYTT
-2911 EERETLADAHKLS
+2911 EEREKLANDHKIGFEGYTTRDSSDILS
-2924 FEDYGGPNTSI
+2924 TFI
-2935 SGKEKDDANAVIA
+2935 AGKEKNEADSDIATIANNHV
-2948 EIARKHIGPAEY
+2948 GPTEY

-2965 YIGNFVAN
+2965 YLGNFLAN
-2973 SPLGWLARFAATDKG
+2973 TPLGWLIRYASTDEG
-2988 SPSGFADWLTGFVSD
+2988 SPSGFADWIKGVISK
-3003 TPLGKSIKYNVNTTP
+3003 TPLGNTWIMDLFDSKKQKAEVNASQDYLNSI
-3018 EEYNDDMGSNPIQWM
+3018 
-3033 LNTLG
+3033 
-3038 YGKNVTENH
+3038 
-3047 NTTLSE
+3047 
-3053 DISGLIESCKD
+3053 
-3064 FFKNIRYNKSI
+3064 
-3075 SDIRETADTTGL
+3075 GL
-3087 GNNYFETTK
+3087 GNNYFETNK
-3096 KDEVKGWND
+3096 KNESKDWNN
-3105 AFHMFGIGGRGGF
+3105 AFKMFGIGGKGGF
-3118 GSKPRIF
+3118 GSKPKIF

-3142 SLQINDSNARSL
+3142 SLQINDSNARIL

-3243 KPLSYVN
+3243 KPMSFVN

-3255 LSGNLSRISS
+3255 LSNNLTRISS

-3299 SSTITN
+3299 SSVITN
-3305 SSTSTTSNT
+3305 SSGTTTSSNT

-3320 RIKTGLKNISNAVNG
+3320 RIKTGLKNISSAVTG
-3335 LISKD
+3335 LLD
-3340 KDKNNNTKIHTKK
+3340 KDKKKKTTKTHIKK
-3353 GKFERIS
+3353 GKFEKTS

-3395 GDAGCGPAVLSMVDN
+3395 GDAGCGPAVLSMIDN

-3455 ENPDTSDIASELSSG
+3455 ENPNTSDIASELSSG

-3512 GKNYSRKFSLDK
+3512 GRSYSRKFSLDK

-3532 WGFGGKGGFGKLR
+3532 WGFGGRGGFGKLR

-3643 GDNKAVPNWSL
+3643 GDTKAVPNWSL

-3663 CRLGSD
+3663 CRLNSD

-3729 IQDGQTYDMNVP
+3729 IQDGQSYDMNVP

-3763 TSLSGSSDNS
+3763 TSSSSSSDNS

-3826 TTTTSS
+3826 TTTTTSS

-3846 STGSYIN
+3846 TTGSYIN

-3866 KRFESGANGSR
+3866 KRFESGAKGSR
-3877 NGLKGEHCGNDWGR
+3877 NGLTGEHCGNDWGR

-3955 LEKDG
+3955 LARDG
-3960 DQNFFAKEHQYA
+3960 DQKFFANEHQYA

-3994 AHSRAAQELMWAWA
+3994 THSRAAQELMWAWA

-4029 NISVPDLLAK
+4029 NISVPDLLAR
-4039 AYRVRL
+4039 AYKVRL
-4045 ARTKTYDVSG
+4045 ARTKSYDVSG
-4055 RYTNSGSPD
+4055 RYTNSGSAD

-4084 SSTSTTSDKTD
+4084 SSTSKTID

-4101 KFKTITAD
+4101 KFKTTTAD
-4109 DTAKGGFGDAAYKTN
+4109 DTAKGGFGDASYKTN
-4124 LKKEVKKLLNGKD
+4124 LKKEVKKLINSKD

-4158 ESKVNARE
+4158 ESKINARE
-4166 PIVGDMEVTA
+4166 PIVGDMEVTTK
-4176 QEPTSKVVQAGSIPG
+4176 EPSSKVVQAGSIPG
-4191 SNGIKTKDI
+4191 SNGIKINDI
-4200 AAAKG
+4200 AAKG

-4216 GTDTS
+4216 GTESNTS
-4221 TRSST
+4221 SST

-4277 SGNSDLTSST
+4277 SGNTDLTSST

>member
-1 MTNENKSAMN
+1 MANENKSAMN

-56 QAENKQERP
+56 QTENKQERP

-78 AAVKNMQSV
+78 AAVKNMQSA

-103 GATGD
+103 GATG
-108 DDLGDDLDL
+108 GDDLNDDFDL

-152 TYKAAEVNMN
+152 TYKAAEVSMN

-180 NIVSRLDNIST
+180 NIVSRLDNISS

-212 DGLDRMGVGKPDDK
+212 QSLDRLGVGKPDEK

-264 ASQLGGGYGGI
+264 ASKLGGGYGGMI
-275 VTTVASMGMENLTA
+275 TTVASMGMENLTA

-345 KMIGKLFGVDLYANL
+345 KMIGKLFGVDLHANL

-384 VIPKHLSEI
+384 VIPKHLGEI

-454 EFGKGIQNIVNTRTS
+454 EFGAGIQNIVNTRIN

-500 YANGNKGVDLREST
+500 YANGNKGVDLRESA

-535 LLEEIKTV
+535 LLEEIRTV
-543 ASKDSVVNDMAR
+543 ASKESVVNDMAR

-584 DKLSNLDMANAY
+584 DNLSNLDMAKAY

-622 TPKPVEVSLNAYTPG
+622 TPKPIRTQTEAADGTYNDG
-637 RGRGRKYKKP
+637 QFKHNNGDRGS
-647 GKRNKDD
+647 DQD
-654 AAAAPNASLSGS
+654 AAPNASLSGS
-666 RSNNQNENNT
+666 RSNNQSENNT

-690 RRMLGTEG
+690 RRILGTEG
-698 TFSQDSQGDRA
+698 SFSQNSQGDKVRS
-709 KNRVN
+709 RVN
-714 KLGEAGTRYFKK
+714 KLGEVGTKYFKK
-726 LTKKVDG
+726 LTEKVDG

-780 IFGKKNEDGYREGG
+780 IFGNKNEDGYREGG
-794 MLSGVSNKIHD
+794 LLSGVSNKIHD

-859 GNTNSDEGSV
+859 ENTNTDEGSV

-885 KNIDDLLFGEDFAEL
+885 KNIDDLLFGKDFSEL

-912 REDIKERTQSGLKGG
+912 KEDIKERTQAGLKGG

-952 GWLGRSVVGT
+952 GWLGKSVVGT

-1029 LGVGTSL
+1029 LGAGTSL
-1036 FTGSKFG
+1036 FTGAKFG

-1075 FGDEEKGILG
+1075 FGDEERGILG

-1114 SAGAALSVKFGA
+1114 TAGAALSVKFGA

-1198 PLSNTAKSVIRQIN
+1198 PLSNTAKSVIREIN

-1224 IAFYPFAAFGKKL
+1224 IAFYPFAAFGKNL
-1237 ISRIN
+1237 INKIN

-1260 LDPMKLFVRAITKPI
+1260 LDPMKLFVRAVTKPI
-1275 ARFASIAGT
+1275 ARFASLAGT

-1322 EQRKKAKAERV
+1322 EQRKKAKAQRV
-1333 KARAELRAKN
+1333 KDRAELRAKN

-1384 WKNVKPQDGYYVGEG
+1384 WKNDKPQDGYYVGEG
-1399 SEDKNKF
+1399 SEDRNKF
-1406 DKAIPILSGIREGVT
+1406 DKSIPILTGIREGVAD
-1421 NILQWLKAHLK
+1421 ILQWLKANLK

-1523 DGVTVEVAKI
+1523 DGATVEVAKI
-1533 DDKAKKTTTEAI
+1533 DDKAKKDTTEAI

-1601 IAGLVKSTMAV
+1601 IAGIVKTTMKV

-1618 TIKLGAKV
+1618 TIKLGAKIIS
-1626 LTLPFKGAKWLGKKA
+1626 LPFKGAKWLGKKA
-1641 FSLGKKG
+1641 FNLGKKG

-1667 KATVSGI
+1667 KATLGGI
-1674 ASDIGSAAKDKAVT
+1674 ASDIGSTAKDKAVT
-1688 VRGNRRYAK
+1688 VRGNRKYAK

-1709 KDKFDVY
+1709 KNKFDVY

-1730 VQIDKNIV
+1730 VQIDKNTV

-1776 GNKESEEVS
+1776 GNKESGEVS
-1785 STEADNEGETND
+1785 STEDDNEGENND
-1797 KPEIKSPT
+1797 KPEIKSHG

-1818 SILNKIL
+1818 TILKNIL
-1825 DAIRNIGYTGN
+1825 DAIRNIGHSGN

-1872 KIDIIK
+1872 KIDTIK

-1914 NALIEVRENENNSL
+1914 NALVEVRENENNSL

-1933 ENSDDEKNTRKSW
+1933 ENSDDAKNTRKSW

-1953 MKMFGIGALIAFGIY
+1953 MKMLGIGALIAFGIY

-1983 FNVTLALL
+1983 FNVSLALL

-2004 MDNLTD
+2004 MNNLTD

-2022 VAESALTSS
+2022 VVESALTSS

-2053 AGVESGSKLNGA
+2053 SGVESGSKLTGV

-2106 VTAKTKTET
+2106 ATAKTET

-2132 GNANTKLAQYVA
+2132 SNANTKLAQYVA
-2144 KADEAGVKSVSEML
+2144 KADEAGAKSVGEML

-2165 AERVAGS
+2165 AEKVAGS

-2178 VVEETTKSSVFKE
+2178 IVEETTKSSVFKE

-2213 KMITAVIT
+2213 KMISAAIT

-2251 VDTLMVGISAAM
+2251 VDSLMIGISAAM

-2312 KLDEAREKARKGYDE
+2312 KLDEAREKARKGYDD

-2351 YTYDDFI
+2351 YTYDDFV
-2358 EDVNNGNLGVKVDSE
+2358 EDVNNGNLGVKIDSE

-2379 RNKTFFA
+2379 RNKTLFA
-2386 KIGDAAGAVFKGAGH
+2386 KIGDATGAVFKGAGH

-2415 TIYVDNTNETIYRK
+2415 TIYVDNTNETIYRR

-2439 IGNDQFA
+2439 IGNDQFV
-2446 NLGVIDKDN
+2446 NLGVVDKDN
-2455 IPDTAERRTVR
+2455 IPNTAEKKTVR
-2466 QVSLVEKMFGARDG
+2466 QVSLIEKMFGARDG

-2504 DEANN
+2504 DEANS
-2509 ELPSDEKNDN
+2509 ELPSDEK
-2519 TDDGNATLD
+2519 TDDDNATLD
-2528 TDNEDFT
+2528 TDDEDLT
-2535 AKRDISDLTHASVTK
+2535 AKRDISDLIHASVKK
-2550 KGLFDWGDDV
+2550 KGLFGWTKDV
-2560 SRYKNEDS
+2560 SRYKNEDT

-2574 QRQAPLPED
+2574 QRQAPIAED
-2583 ADAAAFATI
+2583 ADAAAFATM

-2602 GNKYS
+2602 GDKYS

-2612 GLSADDLA
+2612 GSSADDLA
-2620 KKYGKQNLDPFKF
+2620 KKYGKQNLNPFKV
-2633 DSYDFEG
+2633 DPYDFEG

-2739 DIAKDSDDDSI
+2739 DITKDSEDDTI

-2842 MQIDV
+2842 MQISV

-2865 TFSYDENGAP
+2865 TFTYNENGAP
-2875 DIDTID
+2875 NIDTID
-2881 PSQIKIYNPV
+2881 PSQIKIYNPT
-2891 EDDNGIIQ
+2891 EDENGVIK
-2899 LKSEDADDEYTT
+2899 LESEKADDEYTT
-2911 EERETLADAHKLS
+2911 EEREKLANDHKIGFEGYTTRDSSDILS
-2924 FEDYGGPNTSI
+2924 TFI
-2935 SGKEKDDANAVIA
+2935 AGKEKNEADSDIATIANNHV
-2948 EIARKHIGPAEY
+2948 GPTEY
-2960 LDTGN
+2960 LETGN
-2965 YIGNFVAN
+2965 YLGNFLAN
-2973 SPLGWLARFAATDKG
+2973 TPLGWLIRYASTDEG
-2988 SPSGFADWLTGFVSD
+2988 SPSGFADWIKGVISK
-3003 TPLGKSIKYNVNTTP
+3003 TPLGNTWIMDLFDSKKQKAEVNASQDYLNSI
-3018 EEYNDDMGSNPIQWM
+3018 
-3033 LNTLG
+3033 
-3038 YGKNVTENH
+3038 
-3047 NTTLSE
+3047 
-3053 DISGLIESCKD
+3053 
-3064 FFKNIRYNKSI
+3064 
-3075 SDIRETADTTGL
+3075 GL
-3087 GNNYFETTK
+3087 GNNYFETNK
-3096 KDEVKGWND
+3096 KNESKDWNN
-3105 AFHMFGIGGRGGF
+3105 AFKMFGIGGKGGF
-3118 GSKPRIF
+3118 GSKPKIF

-3142 SLQINDSNARSL
+3142 SLQINDSNARIL

-3243 KPLSYVN
+3243 KPMSFVN

-3255 LSGNLSRISS
+3255 LSNNLSRISS

-3299 SSTITN
+3299 SSVITN
-3305 SSTSTTSNT
+3305 SSGTTTSSNT
-3314 SSDLAN
+3314 SSDLAD
-3320 RIKTGLKNISNAVNG
+3320 RIKTGLKNISNAVTG
-3335 LISKD
+3335 LLD
-3340 KDKNNNTKIHTKK
+3340 KDKKKKTTKTHIKK
-3353 GKFERIS
+3353 GKFEKTS

-3395 GDAGCGPAVLSMVDN
+3395 GDAGCGPAVLSMIDN

-3455 ENPDTSDIASELSSG
+3455 ENTNTSDIASELSSG

-3512 GKNYSRKFSLDK
+3512 GRSYSRKFSLDK

-3532 WGFGGKGGFGKLR
+3532 WGFGGRGGFGKLR

-3643 GDNKAVPNWSL
+3643 GDTKAVPNWSL

-3663 CRLGSD
+3663 CRLNSD

-3729 IQDGQTYDMNVP
+3729 IQDGQSYDMNVP

-3763 TSLSGSSDNS
+3763 TSSSISSDNS

-3826 TTTTSS
+3826 TTTTTSS

-3846 STGSYIN
+3846 TTGSYIN

-3866 KRFESGANGSR
+3866 KRFESGAKGSR
-3877 NGLKGEHCGNDWGR
+3877 NGLTGEHCGNDWGR

-3941 ISSPDEVSAVWAKA
+3941 ISSPDEVSAVWSKA
-3955 LEKDG
+3955 LARDG
-3960 DQNFFAKEHQYA
+3960 DQKFFANEHQYA

-3994 AHSRAAQELMWAWA
+3994 THSRAAQELMWAWA

-4029 NISVPDLLAK
+4029 NISVPDLLAR
-4039 AYRVRL
+4039 AYKVRL
-4045 ARTKTYDVSG
+4045 ARTKSYDVSG
-4055 RYTNSGSPD
+4055 RYTNSGSAD

-4084 SSTSTTSDKTD
+4084 SSTSKTID

-4101 KFKTITAD
+4101 KFKTTTAD
-4109 DTAKGGFGDAAYKTN
+4109 DTAKGGFGDASYKTN
-4124 LKKEVKKLLNGKD
+4124 LKKEVKKLINSKD

-4158 ESKVNARE
+4158 ESKINARE
-4166 PIVGDMEVTA
+4166 PIVGDMEVTTK
-4176 QEPTSKVVQAGSIPG
+4176 EPSSKVVQAGSIPG
-4191 SNGIKTKDI
+4191 SNGIKINDI
-4200 AAAKG
+4200 AAKG

-4216 GTDTS
+4216 GTESNTS
-4221 TRSST
+4221 SST

-4277 SGNSDLTSST
+4277 SGNTDLTSST

>member
-1 MTNENKSAMN
+1 MANENKSAMN

-44 MAKDLSESLKKT
+44 MTKDLSESLKKT
-56 QAENKQERP
+56 QTENKQERP

-103 GATGD
+103 GATG
-108 DDLGDDLDL
+108 GDDLNDDFDL

-152 TYKAAEVNMN
+152 TYKAAEVSMN

-180 NIVSRLDNIST
+180 NIVSRLDNISS

-212 DGLDRMGVGKPDDK
+212 QSLDRLGVGKPDEK

-275 VTTVASMGMENLTA
+275 ITTVASMGMENLTA

-416 QRASIFDMNDGKYKS
+416 KRASIFDMNDGKYKS

-454 EFGKGIQNIVNTRTS
+454 EFGAGIQNIVNTRIN

-500 YANGNKGVDLREST
+500 YANGNKGVDLRESA

-535 LLEEIKTV
+535 LLEEIRTV
-543 ASKDSVVNDMAR
+543 ASKESVVNDMAR

-584 DKLSNLDMANAY
+584 DNLSNLDMANAY

-622 TPKPVEVSLNAYTPG
+622 TPKPIRAQTEAAAGAYNDG
-637 RGRGRKYKKP
+637 QFKQNNGDRGS
-647 GKRNKDD
+647 DQD
-654 AAAAPNASLSGS
+654 AAPNASLSGS
-666 RSNNQNENNT
+666 RSNNQSENNT

-683 SHEAAEV
+683 SHEAEEV
-690 RRMLGTEG
+690 RRILGTEG
-698 TFSQDSQGDRA
+698 SFSQNSQGD
-709 KNRVN
+709 KVKSRVN
-714 KLGEAGTRYFKK
+714 KLGEVGTRYFKK

-780 IFGKKNEDGYREGG
+780 IFGNKNEDGYREGG
-794 MLSGVSNKIHD
+794 LLSGVSNKIHD

-859 GNTNSDEGSV
+859 ENTNTDEGSV

-885 KNIDDLLFGEDFAEL
+885 KNIDDLLFGKDFSEL

-912 REDIKERTQSGLKGG
+912 KEDIKERTQAGLKGG

-952 GWLGRSVVGT
+952 GWLGKSVVGT

-1029 LGVGTSL
+1029 LGAGTSL
-1036 FTGSKFG
+1036 FTGAKFG

-1075 FGDEEKGILG
+1075 FGDEERGILG

-1114 SAGAALSVKFGA
+1114 TAGAALSVKFGA

-1145 LAAIGMAG
+1145 LAAIGIAG

-1198 PLSNTAKSVIRQIN
+1198 PLSNTAKSVIREIN

-1224 IAFYPFAAFGKKL
+1224 IAFYPFAAFGKNL
-1237 ISRIN
+1237 INRIN

-1275 ARFASIAGT
+1275 TRFASIAGT

-1295 AIGKALGISGRV
+1295 AIGKALGFSGRV
-1307 MGRFSMTE
+1307 MERFSMTD

-1322 EQRKKAKAERV
+1322 EQRKKAKEQRV
-1333 KARAELRAKN
+1333 EDRAKLRAKN

-1369 EARRIAERRAGHSIR
+1369 EARRIAEKRAGHNIR

-1399 SEDKNKF
+1399 SEDRNKF
-1406 DKAIPILSGIREGVT
+1406 DKSIPILTGIREGVA

-1432 FKGNGPT
+1432 SKGNGPT

-1523 DGVTVEVAKI
+1523 DGATIEVAKI
-1533 DDKAKKTTTEAI
+1533 DDKAKKDTTEAI

-1601 IAGLVKSTMAV
+1601 IAGIVKTTMKV

-1618 TIKLGAKV
+1618 TIKLGAKIIS
-1626 LTLPFKGAKWLGKKA
+1626 LPFKGAKWLGKKA
-1641 FSLGKKG
+1641 FNIGKKG
-1648 INFAKRKIDK
+1648 INFAKNKIDK
-1658 YKNGDHIDL
+1658 FRNSDGHIDI
-1667 KATVSGI
+1667 KATLGGI
-1674 ASDIGSAAKDKAVT
+1674 ASDIGSTAKDKAVT
-1688 VRGNRRYAK
+1688 VRGNRKYAK

-1738 VHAGEELKD
+1738 VHTGEELKD

-1752 NLFKR
+1752 NIFKR
-1757 TEEGLFNK
+1757 TEQGFLDKIRRQNENK
-1765 IKRRA
+1765 AKSEDDQDESNDSDQTDKSTNVDHNGKSSSGNRIVDALSPTNDILTKIL
-1770 ENAVKT
+1770 NAVNTITGKGETEDTSET
-1776 GNKESEEVS
+1776 GNKSELH
-1785 STEADNEGETND
+1785 
-1797 KPEIKSPT
+1797 PT
-1805 NKSRIADALTPTN
+1805 NADSDTYT
-1818 SILNKIL
+1818 
-1825 DAIRNIGYTGN
+1825 YTGD
-1836 NIVEET
+1836 EF
-1842 TEESD
+1842 TEDASD
-1847 NKLLPAIADNE
+1847 APIPGNADTKKSKFKS
-1858 IHLPVPYNGKVKRN
+1858 L
-1872 KIDIIK
+1872 K
-1878 EKLNGFFKNSP
+1878 EKLNGFLKNSP
-1889 FSTYTK
+1889 FSSYLK
-1895 SKEEGSAAVIRHRK
+1895 AKEEGSAASIKHRK
-1909 EEAEK
+1909 DEAEK
-1914 NALIEVRENENNSL
+1914 TKTVENRENENNSF
-1928 LKRLA
+1928 LKRLT
-1933 ENSDDEKNTRKSW
+1933 ENSDDEKATRKSW

-1953 MKMFGIGALIAFGIY
+1953 IKWLGIGALALFGLY
-1968 KFFGTSGLVKTIKSI
+1968 KFIGGGGLKKLLTNIFGAVFGSAKQLFGDIGFGL
-1983 FNVTLALL
+1983 
-1991 KSVWHTAGDLFYG
+1991 
-2004 MDNLTD
+2004 DNLTD
-2010 NNDVFTQIDETN
+2010 QNDLATNIKETDTIK
-2022 VAESALTSS
+2022 VAADST
-2031 GGANIAVRS
+2031 GGFGLKARAFMS
-2040 GMAGFEAISKGIK
+2040 GMNAIIETGKG
-2053 AGVESGSKLNGA
+2053 GA
-2065 KAGFKSLGESVKNG
+2065 KAGLKALGGDLKNG
-2079 IKGMRPI
+2079 
-2086 KTRVKDGAKNLY
+2086 VKSIAHAKNP
-2098 NKIFKTGE
+2098 FVQVG
-2106 VTAKTKTET
+2106 TAKNSSMT
-2115 AGNYTGK
+2115 AVSK
-2122 VLAETVAKHM
+2122 A
-2132 GNANTKLAQYVA
+2132 ANTALTKHLENASANLTTYVA
-2144 KADEAGVKSVSEML
+2144 KAEESGAKTVTEAFTNFVTGV
-2158 LSSIKTI
+2158 IKKAGGES
-2165 AERVAGS
+2165 AEA
-2172 SSTAVT
+2172 AV
-2178 VVEETTKSSVFKE
+2178 ENATKSGVFKE
-2191 ILDAVKKSAA
+2191 LLEALKVKSAKIMA
-2201 KILAKMSSKNSI
+2201 KVSGSKFAKGAA
-2213 KMITAVIT
+2213 AVLT
-2221 FGTSDLGFAT
+2221 FGLSEAGFAV
-2231 LGALN
+2231 LGGLN
-2236 GLTGA
+2236 GASGA
-2241 ARLFHIDKED
+2241 AKLFHVDSED
-2251 VDTLMVGISAAM
+2251 VDPLMIGISAAM
-2263 GALTNFQVI
+2263 GAFTNTFI
-2272 GPFLDAASSVIADM
+2272 GSIMDVASSIVAES
-2286 TGFDLLSE
+2286 TGLDLLCE
-2294 IACLLYRV
+2294 IASFIYRLL
-2302 ITAITGGDSS
+2302 GDDA
-2312 KLDEAREKARKGYDE
+2312 KLDTAREKFRAGYED
-2327 YKEKTIQEQ
+2327 YKDKELQKQ
-2336 YETYINANKATLGND
+2336 YETYMLANSNTVGSD
-2351 YTYDDFI
+2351 YSYEDFLA
-2358 EDVNNGNLGVKVDSE
+2358 DVESGAKSAKLDSE

-2379 RNKTFFA
+2379 KNKSFLDKAGNFA
-2386 KIGDAAGAVFKGAGH
+2386 LGLAKGAGNIA
-2401 LGYTFVKNEVGWIE
+2401 KSVGTGIFGNTE
-2415 TIYVDNTNETIYRK
+2415 LVYVDNDNEVIYRQQ
-2429 NSGKWRAYKW
+2429 GKQWYAFKW
-2439 IGNDQFA
+2439 TGKVLVSVGLVDE
-2446 NLGVIDKDN
+2446 DN
-2455 IPDTAERRTVR
+2455 IPDSAIAVKCRRVNWF
-2466 QVSLVEKMFGARDG
+2466 EKAGG
-2480 ICKIPEDNGWTPWN
+2480 K
-2494 PDDAIDISGT
+2494 
-2504 DEANN
+2504 
-2509 ELPSDEKNDN
+2509 SDEVNKLPRRYGWSAWNGSEITTKNGENIKDEKDVTDPNNDDN
-2519 TDDGNATLD
+2519 DTNDEEKTTIDPDGFSGSGGTFGDGKGSATLA
-2528 TDNEDFT
+2528 TT
-2535 AKRDISDLTHASVTK
+2535 KYKHSV
-2550 KGLFDWGDDV
+2550 GYYNN
-2560 SRYKNEDS
+2560 SNN
-2568 NTLKSL
+2568 NTLYSL
-2574 QRQAPLPED
+2574 TD
-2583 ADAAAFATI
+2583 ASNWQSASYATMNKDEKFI
-2592 NNDSKMVDVF
+2592 ESLGDSYRSQTKGMTADEIAETY
-2602 GNKYS
+2602 N
-2607 EELAN
+2607 ELAN
-2612 GLSADDLA
+2612 PGNGDLSTYDASDI
-2620 KKYGKQNLDPFKF
+2620 KDP
-2633 DSYDFEG
+2633 
-2640 LLTVD
+2640 T
-2645 DPDELRER
+2645 ELREK
-2653 LKDYALFIRDIETNE
+2653 LKNYALYLRDWETGE
-2668 YRNGFFLV
+2668 YTNGFFLV
-2676 HPNQNSFIRFTASG
+2676 HPNDFSFIKFTMSG
-2690 NFFGAN
+2690 QFFNDN
-2696 YRWTSVLSAWISGM
+2696 YDWTTVLTAWLNGNLIS
-2710 VQARKINNYDELI
+2710 RKINNYSELI
-2723 SSLDESGINID
+2723 NSLKEDGIDISI
-2734 VIDPN
+2734 VDPN
-2739 DIAKDSDDDSI
+2739 EIEKEEEDSGTI
-2750 FDLIG
+2750 FDLLG
-2755 KAFKSMFSAF
+2755 KAFRSLFTAYGKA
-2765 STSWRRIMTSE
+2765 WRSVMTGE
-2776 EVDESMEETEENWV
+2776 EIDEEMEKPEEQWV
-2790 DNVVGKKI
+2790 DKVYGKKI
-2798 VRPISED
+2798 VRPISSD
-2805 GSKPTSKNFK
+2805 GTKPTSSNFK
-2815 AVTYLF
+2815 ATTYLF
-2821 YVIDGS
+2821 YVLDGS
-2827 KKFFREYNIFQTYTE
+2827 KKFFREYNIFQTYTGME
-2842 MQIDV
+2842 IPID
-2847 EVVKNWVK
+2847 VVKNWVK
-2855 NSEAWIVKDE
+2855 RSEAWIV
-2865 TFSYDENGAP
+2865 FSDKESVNYDENGAP
-2875 DIDTID
+2875 DIKSID
-2881 PSQIKIYNPV
+2881 PDDIKIYQV
-2891 EDDNGIIQ
+2891 
-2899 LKSEDADDEYTT
+2899 
-2911 EERETLADAHKLS
+2911 EERADGLLGVQAENPDENDDLTPEQRASLADNEKKNFNNYREYDETIDDTGNSADTVATILKTAEKLGLTSSDIKNLDTYTIKKFVDSSNGEGDNKFHLNLNDIIDTAKIGLSYIKGDASLTDKLTLLSKYNELKNTNIYKSLSEKIDSAKEVIDSIKADSKNNNTTLADK
-2924 FEDYGGPNTSI
+2924 
-2935 SGKEKDDANAVIA
+2935 SGKNES
-2948 EIARKHIGPAEY
+2948 
-2960 LDTGN
+2960 N
-2965 YIGNFVAN
+2965 Y
-2973 SPLGWLARFAATDKG
+2973 KG
-2988 SPSGFADWLTGFVSD
+2988 
-3003 TPLGKSIKYNVNTTP
+3003 
-3018 EEYNDDMGSNPIQWM
+3018 
-3033 LNTLG
+3033 G
-3038 YGKNVTENH
+3038 YGL
-3047 NTTLSE
+3047 LS
-3053 DISGLIESCKD
+3053 
-3064 FFKNIRYNKSI
+3064 R
-3075 SDIRETADTTGL
+3075 
-3087 GNNYFETTK
+3087 
-3096 KDEVKGWND
+3096 VV
-3105 AFHMFGIGGRGGF
+3105 
-3118 GSKPRIF
+3118 

-3142 SLQINDSNARSL
+3142 SLQINDNNARIL

-3243 KPLSYVN
+3243 KPMSFVN

-3255 LSGNLSRISS
+3255 LSNNLSRISS

-3299 SSTITN
+3299 SSVITN
-3305 SSTSTTSNT
+3305 SSGTTTSSNT
-3314 SSDLAN
+3314 SSDLAD
-3320 RIKTGLKNISNAVNG
+3320 RIKTGLKNISNAVTG
-3335 LISKD
+3335 LLD
-3340 KDKNNNTKIHTKK
+3340 KDKKKKTTKTHIKK
-3353 GKFERIS
+3353 GKFEKTS

-3395 GDAGCGPAVLSMVDN
+3395 GDAGCGPAVLSMIDN

-3512 GKNYSRKFSLDK
+3512 GRSYSRKFSLDK

-3532 WGFGGKGGFGKLR
+3532 WGFGGRGGFGKLR

-3643 GDNKAVPNWSL
+3643 GDTKAVPNWSL

-3663 CRLGSD
+3663 CRLNSD

-3729 IQDGQTYDMNVP
+3729 IQDGQSYDMNVP

-3763 TSLSGSSDNS
+3763 TSSSSSSDNS

-3826 TTTTSS
+3826 TTTTTSS

-3846 STGSYIN
+3846 TTGSYIN
-3853 GGIYNGDYIGSYV
+3853 GGIYNGDYIGRYV
-3866 KRFESGANGSR
+3866 KRFESGAKGSR
-3877 NGLKGEHCGNDWGR
+3877 NGLTGEHCGNDWGR

-3955 LEKDG
+3955 LARDG
-3960 DQNFFAKEHQYA
+3960 DQKFFANEHQYA

-3994 AHSRAAQELMWAWA
+3994 THSRAAQELMWAWA
-4008 ICRGGECAGRIEF
+4008 ICRGGECAGKKEF

-4029 NISVPDLLAK
+4029 NISVPDLLAR
-4039 AYRVRL
+4039 AYKVRL
-4045 ARTKTYDVSG
+4045 ARTKSYDASG
-4055 RYTNSGSPD
+4055 RYTNSGSAD

-4084 SSTSTTSDKTD
+4084 SSTSKTID

-4101 KFKTITAD
+4101 KFKTTTAD
-4109 DTAKGGFGDAAYKTN
+4109 DTAKGGFGDASYKTN
-4124 LKKEVKKLLNGKD
+4124 LKKEVKKLINSKD

-4158 ESKVNARE
+4158 ESKINARE
-4166 PIVGDMEVTA
+4166 PIVGDMEVTTK
-4176 QEPTSKVVQAGSIPG
+4176 EPSSKVVQAGSIPG
-4191 SNGIKTKDI
+4191 SNGIKINDI
-4200 AAAKG
+4200 AAKG

-4216 GTDTS
+4216 GTESNTS
-4221 TRSST
+4221 SST

-4277 SGNSDLTSST
+4277 SGNTDLTSST
-4287 ASKSIG
+4287 VSKSIG